1 MSATG
6 STFEAGGVTCVRR
19 GEEVLI
25 PFPDALPG
33 AEIRDL
39 GAARV
44 GCWAAEAS
52 PELDAHLRALGF
64 EPGWQPHWM
73 EAPAEASDPD
83 PRVSEPSEVPEYD
96 DHGQALLA
104 LTRQRPQKSYLFV
117 AREDGRFAGHAWL
130 HVAAGVGGLFDVF
143 VVESLRR
150 RGIGSALARAASSK
164 ATGLGLDSVTLNAEN
179 GPFWTAVGFRSLGFG
194 QTWWLHRC

>member
-6 STFEAGGVTCVRR
+6 STFEAGGVTCIRR

-25 PFPDALPG
+25 PFPEALPG
-33 AEIRDL
+33 AEILDL

-44 GCWAAEAS
+44 GCWAAGPS
-52 PELDAHLRALGF
+52 SELDAHLRDFGF

-73 EAPAEASDPD
+73 EATAQAFDAD
-83 PRVSEPSEVPEYD
+83 PRVEEPSEVPEYD
-96 DHGQALLA
+96 DHGQSLLA
-104 LTRQRPQKSYLFV
+104 LTRQRPQTSFLFV

-130 HVAAGVGGLFDVF
+130 HIAAGIGGLYDVF
-143 VVESLRR
+143 VVEDLRR
-150 RGIGSALARAASSK
+150 RGIGSALARAARSK
-164 ATGLGLDSVTLNAEN
+164 AVALGVDSVGLNAEN
-179 GPFWTAVGFRSLGFG
+179 EPFWTAVGFRSLGYG